1 MLNWDDLR
9 IFLALQRGGSLST
22 AARAL
27 KVNRTTVARRLRG
40 LEHAVG
46 TRLFEQTPEGF
57 VLTQAGHTL
66 LTTALRVEAELLA
79 VSGGALRA
87 SEGVA
92 GPVKLTASEA
102 LGSFFLAPR
111 LVPLLERYP
120 ALELEL
126 ITDRRLLDLARR
138 EAELAIRTLR
148 ATQGGL
154 VSRRLGTMRLRLY
167 GGHDYLERQGAPA
180 TEVELSR
187 HTLLISGTRSQGAPE
202 ELLLERFAKK
212 ARVSLR
218 TQGWSAQAE
227 AAAAGLGIA
236 ALPCFIAD
244 SHPRLRRVLPE
255 LFVERELWLIVRRE
269 SRRLASVR
277 AVGDFLVELVS
288 RQQHLLLGEPLRQG

>member
-1 MLNWDDLR
+1 RADARLPDTQGL
-9 IFLALQRGGSLST
+9 LAQRRDGR
-22 AARAL
+22 RA
-27 KVNRTTVARRLRG
+27 RG
-40 LEHAVG
+40 LD
-46 TRLFEQTPEGF
+46 RQR
-57 VLTQAGHTL
+57 VLLQQ
-66 LTTALRVEAELLA
+66 
-79 VSGGALRA
+79 
-87 SEGVA
+87 
-92 GPVKLTASEA
+92 PQ
-102 LGSFFLAPR
+102 
-111 LVPLLERYP
+111 LLERYP

-244 SHPRLRRVLPE
+244 SHPRLRR
-255 LFVERELWLIVRRE
+255 
-269 SRRLASVR
+269 
-277 AVGDFLVELVS
+277 
-288 RQQHLLLGEPLRQG
+288 